1 MGRLQRRYRRPA
13 RLGRTPAQLDRAD
26 HAAGHHPPGVHEYPG
41 APPQAAA
48 ALPPAS
54 EATWSEQLQTR
65 RNQLGLSQTQ
75 AAEQL
80 GIAQSYYSMLE
91 KGARQPSK
99 AIRQRLQEWMRDL
112 ETR

>member
-1 MGRLQRRYRRPA
+1 M
-13 RLGRTPAQLDRAD
+13 
-26 HAAGHHPPGVHEYPG
+26 
-41 APPQAAA
+41 
-48 ALPPAS
+48 
-54 EATWSEQLQTR
+54 
-65 RNQLGLSQTQ
+65 GLSQTQ